1 MKKTIQKRVRYIG
14 ALKTLLA
21 RSTFYISIL
30 NFAMLAG
37 TSYVIVVKGVI
48 DIPFWIFLL
57 VISGI
62 VTIAMIFEYAIML
75 PSETAFLNWQAY
87 EHGNPIRYDLEHI
100 KKEIEE
106 IKKIINER
114 EK

>member
-14 ALKTLLA
+14 ALKTLLS

-37 TSYVIVVKGVI
+37 TSYVIVVKGII

-57 VISGI
+57 GVSCLLMA
-62 VTIAMIFEYAIML
+62 AMIFEYAVML

-100 KKEIEE
+100 KKEIET
-106 IKKIINER
+106 IKKMLKDI
-114 EK
+114 KK

>member
-1 MKKTIQKRVRYIG
+1 MKKSIQKRVRYIG

-37 TSYVIVVKGVI
+37 TSYVIVVKGII

-57 VISGI
+57 AISGI
-62 VTIAMIFEYAIML
+62 VMIAMVFEYMVML
-75 PSETAFLNWQAY
+75 PSETAFLNWQVY
-87 EHGNPIRYDLEHI
+87 EHGNPMRYDLEHI
-100 KKEIEE
+100 KKEIKE
-106 IKKIINER
+106 IKKIIK
-114 EK
+114 EKEK